1 MTVLVLNNRMRRL
14 RRLTYVI
21 WMLTLILIVLG
32 TLMGCA
38 NVQSTVDNGVAQIPG
53 QRVHVSTTVYR
64 W

>member
-1 MTVLVLNNRMRRL
+1 M

-53 QRVHVSTTVYR
+53 QRIHVNTTVYK